1 MAKYASREEMFD
13 DYLTTNRTTWDKWIM
28 SLTIPA
34 SRINQVLYHISFK
47 DDLQGDWKPLTKQKL
62 PQDKQEEIWYE
73 PLPDRVSTAPSLE
86 QCFLGIFN
94 NIYDLLKGM
103 SKKHPT
109 ITFHVYRAIPK
120 SNCRVLTP
128 EVMHREWLLYD
139 AHVTNEYAL
148 IGDVEMVYDR
158 TIIIENTADLGE
170 PTKRYTRPFNN
181 EMYDMYMCGI
191 PFNVVET
198 RYPQKEN
205 FVNALN
211 FTGSPDLILA
221 RISQEAGLNPLAAL
235 NESLVNKFSLL
246 MTEFNALRLT
256 LQANISVSHV
266 NGVKPSKL
274 KSITDSNNYMQ
285 LMNYAVGVPDGFK
298 GPLLPYM
305 ALINEALGKYLDIRN
320 HVLKPAITEMS
331 VLLANPDRLSSATTS
346 TVINISVDE
355 KARKAFESRVGDYY
369 STKNQNDQLA
379 FSRLFSSNSEF
390 LDAGRM
396 SEMLNDNLQK
406 AEKVLKGVIVDINTL
421 TDLCERLAIRI
432 TQDKQVYGINN
443 RMANDIA
450 QAVSLVA
457 NEVSFFTS
465 LMVMGE
471 QAVGVLENLV
481 KKM

>member
-1 MAKYASREEMFD
+1 
-13 DYLTTNRTTWDKWIM
+13 
-28 SLTIPA
+28 
-34 SRINQVLYHISFK
+34 
-47 DDLQGDWKPLTKQKL
+47 
-62 PQDKQEEIWYE
+62 
-73 PLPDRVSTAPSLE
+73 
-86 QCFLGIFN
+86 
-94 NIYDLLKGM
+94 
-103 SKKHPT
+103 
-109 ITFHVYRAIPK
+109 
-120 SNCRVLTP
+120 
-128 EVMHREWLLYD
+128 
-139 AHVTNEYAL
+139 
-148 IGDVEMVYDR
+148 
-158 TIIIENTADLGE
+158 
-170 PTKRYTRPFNN
+170 
-181 EMYDMYMCGI
+181 MCGI

-221 RISQEAGLNPLAAL
+221 RISQEAGVNPLAAL
-235 NESLVNKFSLL
+235 NESLVNKFGLL

-256 LQANISVSHV
+256 LQANISVGHV
-266 NGVKPSKL
+266 NGIKPSKL
-274 KSITDSNNYMQ
+274 KSITDANNYMQ

-320 HVLKPAITEMS
+320 HVLKPAITEVS

-346 TVINISVDE
+346 TIVNISVDE
-355 KARKAFESRVGDYY
+355 KARKTFENRVGDYY